1 MTKTD
6 NPKPTTKQMS
16 LIEAEKF
23 LRDAGEWHGVV
34 KMDRDTIIKWAMFLK
49 NKAIEEKLKK

>member
-16 LIEAEKF
+16 LMEAEKF
-23 LRDAGEWHGVV
+23 LRDVGEWHGVV

-49 NKAIEEKLKK
+49 TKQLKKN